1 MTLRG
6 LAFAGALGAA
16 LAVHA
21 GALMVWE
28 PAPEGGAQS
37 AGDGG
42 DALVSLAPSSPS
54 MAARVAEWERPP
66 EVETEIAA
74 AQPEAPTAPEA
85 PEAPTEPTE
94 TAPQTAAA
102 PTLTAPPAPDAALP
116 EQAEPAPPD
125 MPRPEAKPTP
135 PAPKPAKP
143 KPKAPAKKQAS
154 QPAAAQP
161 KQQAKGQGEK
171 GAAGDR
177 RAAPAAT
184 LSAGQIRSLM
194 GSWGGEIRARIERAK
209 QTPSGAGA
217 GRVVVALNIA
227 RDGRLIGASVAQS
240 SGHAAL
246 DRAALD
252 AVRRA
257 GRFPAAPQGLSK
269 PSYSFSLPM
278 AFR

>member
-6 LAFAGALGAA
+6 LAFVGALGAA

-21 GALMVWE
+21 GVLMVWE
-28 PAPEGGAQS
+28 PASAGGAQS

-42 DALVSLAPSSPS
+42 EALVSLAPSSPS

-66 EVETEIAA
+66 EVETEVAA
-74 AQPEAPTAPEA
+74 TQPEAPTAPEA
-85 PEAPTEPTE
+85 PETPAAPSDPAPR
-94 TAPQTAAA
+94 TATA

-135 PAPKPAKP
+135 PVPKPAKP

-154 QPAAAQP
+154 QPAPAQP
-161 KQQAKGQGEK
+161 KQQAKGQGDK

-184 LSAGQIRSLM
+184 LSAGQINALID
-194 GSWGGEIRARIERAK
+194 SWGGQIRARVARH
-209 QTPSGAGA
+209 QRMPAGA
-217 GRVVVALNIA
+217 RRGVVGVIVTVA
-227 RDGRLIGASVAQS
+227 RDGRLLGVSVAQS
-240 SGHAAL
+240 SGHADL

-257 GRFPAAPQGLSK
+257 SRFPAAPQGLGK
-269 PSYSFSLPM
+269 PSYSYSLPM

>member
-1 MTLRG
+1 MTARR

-21 GALMVWE
+21 GVLLVWE
-28 PAPEGGAQS
+28 PAPAGGAQS

-54 MAARVAEWERPP
+54 MAARVEEWERPP
-66 EVETEIAA
+66 EVETEVAA
-74 AQPEAPTAPEA
+74 TQPEAPTAPNA
-85 PEAPTEPTE
+85 PKAPNEPIE
-94 TAPQTAAA
+94 LAPKVAA
-102 PTLTAPPAPDAALP
+102 PTMTAPSAPDAALP
-116 EQAEPAPPD
+116 EQADPAPLD
-125 MPRPEAKPTP
+125 TPRPKAKPTP
-135 PAPKPAKP
+135 PAPKPAQ
-143 KPKAPAKKQAS
+143 PKAPAKQQGS
-154 QPAAAQP
+154 QPAPAQP
-161 KQQAKGQGEK
+161 KQQAKGQGDR

-177 RAAPAAT
+177 RTAPAAT

-194 GSWGGEIRARIERAK
+194 GSWGGDIRARIERAK

-217 GRVVVALNIA
+217 GRVIVALNIA

-240 SGHAAL
+240 SGNATL
-246 DRAALD
+246 DRAALE

-257 GRFPAAPQGLSK
+257 GRFPAAPQGLGK

>member
-1 MTLRG
+1 MTERG

-21 GALMVWE
+21 GVLLVWE
-28 PAPEGGAQS
+28 PAPAGGAQS

-66 EVETEIAA
+66 EVETEVAA
-74 AQPEAPTAPEA
+74 TQPEAPTAPNA
-85 PEAPTEPTE
+85 PKAPNEPIE
-94 TAPQTAAA
+94 LAPQVAA
-102 PTLTAPPAPDAALP
+102 PTMTTPPAPDAALP
-116 EQAEPAPPD
+116 EQADPAPLD
-125 MPRPEAKPTP
+125 TPRPKAKPTP
-135 PAPKPAKP
+135 PAPKPAQ
-143 KPKAPAKKQAS
+143 PKAPAKQQAS
-154 QPAAAQP
+154 QPAPAQP
-161 KQQAKGQGEK
+161 KQQAKGQGDR

-177 RAAPAAT
+177 RTAPAAT

-194 GSWGGEIRARIERAK
+194 GSWGGDIRARIERAK

-217 GRVVVALNIA
+217 GRVIVALNIA

-240 SGHAAL
+240 SGNATL
-246 DRAALD
+246 DRAALE

-257 GRFPAAPQGLSK
+257 GRFPAAPQGLGK